1 MRVKRND
8 CVGCSSQFGYCR
20 GEVCPY
26 YGEYK
31 VLECD
36 DCGVQEEY
44 LYKYEDKEL
53 CENCLLEYFE
63 KVELEEY

>member
-8 CVGCSSQFGYCR
+8 CVGCSSQFGYCI
-20 GEVCPY
+20 GEACRY
-26 YGEYK
+26 YGEYE

-36 DCGVQEEY
+36 DCGVQSEY
-44 LYKYEDKEL
+44 LYKYENKEV

-63 KVELEEY
+63 KVELEEN